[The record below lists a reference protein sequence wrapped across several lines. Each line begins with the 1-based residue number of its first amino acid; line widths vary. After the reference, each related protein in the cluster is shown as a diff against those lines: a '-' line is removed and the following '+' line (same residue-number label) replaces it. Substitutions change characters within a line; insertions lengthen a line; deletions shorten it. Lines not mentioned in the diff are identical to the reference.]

1 MSAACIPADA
11 MKSKRVRYLGF
22 LILGIVPFFQTI
34 PYRHLSMSFNE
45 QNLIW
50 VDLEM
55 TGLDPE
61 THKIIE
67 IATIVTDSELNIL
80 AEGPVLAIHQP
91 ESELAKMDDW
101 CTNTHTASGLV
112 DRIRASKITED
123 DAVAQT
129 IEFLEKWVPKGKS
142 PICGNSIGQDR
153 RFLYK
158 HMPTLEEYFHYRYI
172 DVSTIKELTRRWKPE
187 VLSGF
192 TKQGSHLALDDI
204 RESIAELQFYRQH
217 VFSI

>member
-1 MSAACIPADA
+1 LPRLPFAHSGLYHRQLDGYDNSFT
-11 MKSKRVRYLGF
+11 SKIGNS
-22 LILGIVPFFQTI
+22 
-34 PYRHLSMSFNE
+34 SMSFND

-61 THKIIE
+61 QHKIIE

-80 AEGPVLAIHQP
+80 AEGPVLAIHQ
-91 ESELAKMDDW
+91 SETELDKMDDW
-101 CTNTHTASGLV
+101 CTNTHTKSGLV
-112 DRIRASKITED
+112 ARVKSSQIDEGEAIK
-123 DAVAQT
+123 QT
-129 IEFLEKWVPKGKS
+129 ITFLEKWVPKGKS

-158 HMPTLEEYFHYRYI
+158 HMALLETYFHYRYI

-187 VLSGF
+187 ILEGF
-192 TKQGSHLALDDI
+192 DKSGSHLALDDI
-204 RESIAELQFYRQH
+204 RESIAELKYYRSTI
-217 VFSI
+217 FSI

>member
-1 MSAACIPADA
+1 MSNA
-11 MKSKRVRYLGF
+11 
-22 LILGIVPFFQTI
+22 
-34 PYRHLSMSFNE
+34 SFNE

-61 THKIIE
+61 VHKIIE
-67 IATIVTDSELNIL
+67 IASIVTDSELNIL

-91 ESELAKMDDW
+91 QSELDKMDDW
-101 CTNTHTASGLV
+101 CTNTHTHSGLV
-112 DRIRASKITED
+112 KRVQESTISED

-129 IEFLEKWVPKGKS
+129 IAFLEQWVPPGKS

-158 HMPTLEEYFHYRYI
+158 HMPKLEQYFHYRYL
-172 DVSTIKELTRRWKPE
+172 DVSTIKELTRRWQPE
-187 VLSGF
+187 ILEGF
-192 TKQGSHLALDDI
+192 SKSGSHLALDDI
-204 RESIAELQFYRQH
+204 RESIAELKYYRST
-217 VFSI
+217 VFKI

>member
-1 MSAACIPADA
+1 
-11 MKSKRVRYLGF
+11 
-22 LILGIVPFFQTI
+22 
-34 PYRHLSMSFNE
+34 MSFSD

-67 IATIVTDSELNIL
+67 IASIVTDSELNIL

-91 ESELAKMDDW
+91 EEELAKMDDW

-112 DRIRASKITED
+112 ERVRNSKISEQ

-129 IEFLEKWVPKGKS
+129 IEFLDKWVPKGAS

-158 HMPTLEEYFHYRYI
+158 HMPELEEFFHYRYV
-172 DVSTIKELTRRWKPE
+172 DVSTLKELARRWQPE
-187 VLSGF
+187 VLNGF
-192 TKQGSHLALDDI
+192 TKQGTHLALDDI
-204 RESIAELQFYRQH
+204 RESIAELKYYRGTI
-217 VFSI
+217 FKI

>member
-1 MSAACIPADA
+1 
-11 MKSKRVRYLGF
+11 
-22 LILGIVPFFQTI
+22 
-34 PYRHLSMSFNE
+34 MSFSD

-91 ESELAKMDDW
+91 DSELDKMDEW
-101 CTNTHTASGLV
+101 CTTTHTGSGLV
-112 DRIRASKITED
+112 KRVKESTVTEQ
-123 DAVAQT
+123 DAIAQT

-158 HMPTLEEYFHYRYI
+158 HMPELEEYFHYRYV
-172 DVSTIKELTRRWKPE
+172 DVSTLKELTRRWKPE
-187 VLSGF
+187 VLDGF
-192 TKQGSHLALDDI
+192 TKSGSHLALDDI
-204 RESIAELQFYRQH
+204 RESIAELQYYRKT
-217 VFSI
+217 IINI